1 MKLAIIAVGTEL
13 LMGEVVN
20 SNAAW
25 ISEKLAAL
33 GVDVHVHY
41 TVGDNPKRIQRI
53 VGEALA
59 HADGAIFTG
68 GLGPT
73 EDDLTVATLADYFQT
88 PLVNHPP
95 SEARLREFFEARGQQ
110 VLPNNLKQALK
121 PQAAAAIVNPMGT
134 APGMAWITEI
144 VIDGSLSS
152 NAPKKPVLLVTF
164 PGVPKELYSMWA
176 EAEAHILA
184 FQRQLG
190 ETPMPLFSEH
200 LQFFGL
206 GESRIVTLLHDLMDS
221 ADPTIAPYV
230 GRSVVRLR
238 LATKAPDAASAD
250 AKLAPLKATVIER
263 LLPYYIGD
271 GQETLEQLVGN
282 LLKEQGLTVAVAE
295 SCTGGLISS
304 RLTDIPGSSAYV
316 HYNVVTYSNA
326 QKTAQLD
333 VPEAL
338 LAAHGAVSAKV
349 AAAMAD
355 GILAHAVSNVAVSC
369 TGIAGPDGGSDDKPV
384 GLAYLGFA
392 RVGQPTLTRR
402 VMIHR
407 HYPRVEIKHW
417 FSQYALH
424 YLRQLLLGVLENEG

>member
-41 TVGDNPKRIQRI
+41 TVGDNPGRIQRI
-53 VGEALA
+53 VGEALT

-73 EDDLTVATLADYFQT
+73 DDDLTVATLADYFNT
-88 PLVNHPP
+88 PLVNHLP

-121 PQAAAAIVNPMGT
+121 PETASAIVNPMGT
-134 APGMAWITEI
+134 APGMAWVTDWSPSPE
-144 VIDGSLSS
+144 
-152 NAPKKPVLLVTF
+152 APKKPVLLVTF

-176 EAEAHILA
+176 EAEGHLLA

-238 LATKAPDAASAD
+238 LATKAPDAASAN

-263 LLPYYIGD
+263 LAPYYIGD
-271 GQETLEQLVGN
+271 GQETLEQLVGD
-282 LLKEQGLTVAVAE
+282 LLKEQGLTVALAE

-304 RLTDIPGSSAYV
+304 RLTDIAGSSAYV

-326 QKTAQLD
+326 QKTAQLG

-338 LAAHGAVSAKV
+338 LSQHGAVSAEV

-355 GILAHAVSNVAVSC
+355 GILARAGSNVAVSC
-369 TGIAGPDGGSDDKPV
+369 TGIAGPDGGSDEKPV

-392 RVGQPTLTRR
+392 CVGQPTLTRR

-407 HYPRVEIKHW
+407 HYPRAEIKHW